1 MKTGLNALTL
11 HILVFAE
18 AVLDLL
24 LSVTKIAKNC
34 APAWHGCHWFDKGAK
49 LSFQD
54 LNNKPRESLK
64 R

>member
-34 APAWHGCHWFDKGAK
+34 APA
-49 LSFQD
+49 
-54 LNNKPRESLK
+54 
-64 R
+64 